1 MNNRASVTVWLFA
14 VLVAST
20 GCGKVSL
27 DLNNVLPSQPSV
39 IRMSGAA
46 EFVSGSQQG
55 EKTINNYTV
64 DVSAGAVFSKL
75 ESTTPNGYKVYSTV
89 QGAMI
94 SEDKAKEAAIQAA
107 R

>member
-1 MNNRASVTVWLFA
+1 MMNYKLTLLA
-14 VLVAST
+14 VSLLAAT

-27 DLNNVLPSQPSV
+27 DLSNVLPGQLVPV
-39 IRMSGAA
+39 KMSGGA
-46 EFVSGSQQG
+46 EFVSASQQG
-55 EKTINNYTV
+55 EKTLGNYTV

-75 ESTTPNGYKVYSTV
+75 ESTTPGGYKVYATV

-94 SEDKAKEAAIQAA
+94 SEEKAKEAAINAA